1 MPYAEVIHVR
11 GETMDGF
18 HNVNKHIGP
27 EAPPGLIL
35 AAGGPTEEGIAIL
48 AVWDSK
54 ADFDRFA
61 AERLGPA
68 LAQAGAKGSAEFL
81 LRIEVQDIF
90 ESKPTTVPV

>member
-35 AAGGPTEEGIAIL
+35 AAGGPTEEGIAIFS
-48 AVWDSK
+48 VWESK
-54 ADFDRFA
+54 ADLDRFG

-68 LAQAGAKGSAEFL
+68 LAEARAQGSPEFL
-81 LRIEVQDIF
+81 LRLEVQDIF
-90 ESKPTTVPV
+90 QSKPAAVSA